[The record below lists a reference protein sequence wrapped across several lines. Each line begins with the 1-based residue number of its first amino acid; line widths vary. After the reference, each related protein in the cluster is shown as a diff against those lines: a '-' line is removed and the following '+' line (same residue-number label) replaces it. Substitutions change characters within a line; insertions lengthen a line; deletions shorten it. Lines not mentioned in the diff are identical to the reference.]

1 MTLTAPTRETVAE
14 ADGIL
19 HRVVATPEG
28 HRDPYPLYRALRE
41 VAPVYRSDL
50 DGNWYVSSF
59 DACRHVLGDARIG
72 KNDQFVVPRHGVDAE
87 RVRLARRRSRPSM
100 ITSNPPEH
108 TRLRGSAKGA
118 FIPPRIEELRFRVS
132 AIVDE
137 RVDRLAELGE
147 ADILDELAYPL
158 PVTVIGELIG
168 VPEEDRDWFRPLMN
182 KLISSDNPTRSP
194 ELVKEVEQ
202 AGDELEAYFLDLI
215 AQRRRQPAGDLL
227 SGFVAQQEQGLMVE
241 EEVFATVSLLFIAGF
256 LTVGFRTF

>member
-147 ADILDELAYPL
+147 ADILDEL
-158 PVTVIGELIG
+158 
-168 VPEEDRDWFRPLMN
+168 
-182 KLISSDNPTRSP
+182 
-194 ELVKEVEQ
+194 
-202 AGDELEAYFLDLI
+202 EAYFLDLI